1 MKKLIT
7 LMAIAF
13 ALCSACKKDKSE
25 TASGDNSWTLA
36 GTTYKA
42 AITYKTTTSGGTA
55 TILYNF
61 WDATP
66 SATVKVNSLGLSF
79 VEAPSASG
87 TYQLVGVGQAK
98 TAKQFEISAGTTAPL
113 YYAYIGATAVDVQV
127 TVSGGKIKVT
137 IPEVTLKCTTS
148 NPDAKLTATVQ
159 EM

>member
-7 LMAIAF
+7 LMALAVAF
-13 ALCSACKKDKSE
+13 CSACKKDKSE

-36 GTTYKA
+36 GTTYKT

-66 SATVKVNSLGLSF
+66 SATVKVNSLALSF

-87 TYQLVGVGQAK
+87 TYQLVATGQAK
-98 TAKQFEISAGTTAPL
+98 TARQFEISAGTTAPL
-113 YYAYIGATAVDVQV
+113 YYAYIGTSVDVQV
-127 TVSGGKIKVT
+127 TVSSGKIKVT
-137 IPEVTLKCTTS
+137 LPEVSLKCTTS
-148 NPDAKLTATVQ
+148 SPDAKLTGTVQ